1 MTDTLLVQANQV
13 RLKDK
18 WQETPKNEYEER
30 IKNIHTR
37 REIDR
42 HVNTTLS
49 DKERM
54 RHRYEIDRSVRSTA

>member
-30 IKNIHTR
+30 IKKYTY
-37 REIDR
+37 
-42 HVNTTLS
+42 T
-49 DKERM
+49 
-54 RHRYEIDRSVRSTA
+54 